1 MRNSYIISHNEYP
14 AKYSFL
20 TACLNSMDP
29 VKNIEKVN
37 KLEIWLYTMNQV

>member
-29 VKNIEKVN
+29 VKNIEKLIN
-37 KLEIWLYTMNQV
+37 WKSSYTQ